1 MCILFAIL
9 PILLALVLMTGCK
22 VSPGKALPLSLLTCG
37 VFGYFVWKMPLM
49 QLLAMSILGVL
60 KSLDIILIVFGA
72 VLLLNILRQSG
83 AIRTINHSFAHLSPD
98 RRIQTL
104 IIAWLF
110 SNFAEGAAGFG
121 AAPALVA
128 PLLVGLGFP
137 VVPALVVALVCNSL
151 AVPFG
156 AVGTPVLTL
165 NSLLVPELEALQRN
179 ADTFQHQ
186 MLGEF
191 TSISALSGA
200 LLPFVAVAFMI
211 LLSADKRKWR
221 SICEIFPLALL
232 AGVFYV
238 VPWKCTA
245 MFLGPEL
252 PSLLASVIA
261 LPLFLAVL
269 KSGLL
274 TPRHVWDFP
283 ENDTAAVQTVPAT
296 PLPEGRSIP
305 ALMAWL
311 PYLAI
316 ALLLTVTRLPA
327 MPLKQLLA
335 SCSTLRIPQLFGVA
349 NTSFA
354 WTVLMNPGLFPFL
367 LVAVL
372 AGFSLGLSSR
382 DVGAVFCQSARQ
394 ILFSAIAIAASFA
407 LVQIMIASAQNEA
420 GLPGMLVAI
429 AQGAAALTGR
439 AYILLAPV
447 IGLFGTFFTGSCTVS
462 NILFGVLQFNA
473 AQVLELPETTVVALQ
488 VVGGGLGS
496 MLRLSGIVAAC
507 ATVNATGKEG
517 RLILLNCI
525 PAAIMIVLA
534 LAAMYVLF

>member
-22 VSPGKALPLSLLTCG
+22 VSPGKALPLSLLACG
-37 VFGYFVWKMPLM
+37 VFGFFVWEMPLM

-137 VVPALVVALVCNSL
+137 VIPALVVALVCNSL

-165 NSLLVPELEALQRN
+165 NSLLTPELEALQRN
-179 ADTFQHQ
+179 VDAFQHQ

-211 LLSADKRKWR
+211 LLSADNRKWR

-367 LVAVL
+367 LVAVF

-382 DVGAVFCQSARQ
+382 DIGAVFCQSARQ

-507 ATVNATGKEG
+507 ATVNAAGKEG

-534 LAAMYVLF
+534 LAAMLVLS